1 MRLVQVLILL
11 NICLVAWSYRIL
23 VICAFPSKSHCTV
36 FEKIS
41 LGLMEKQHDTTFV
54 SYFPIEKPPSNYTSV
69 DLRQPGHSYL
79 NFLDMKMFTGTKL
92 EKWLV
97 MNLALAYT
105 KKVCGKDFGSDKI
118 RTFLEQ
124 SGPFDVIIAPMLNSE
139 CYLSFMYKF
148 GAPVVGLSTVSVTE
162 WISEKFGLPSN
173 PAYIP
178 NTLSDLVKPTTFVER
193 IDNLLMGVFQRLYY
207 EILIVSTGE
216 KTAKEYFGE
225 GLPPL
230 SKLVYNVSMLLVN
243 NHFNVHVSRPLV
255 PAVVEIGGIHL
266 GKICGISQVVG
277 FSIFHIFDN
286 KNVSL

>member
-23 VICAFPSKSHCTV
+23 VICAFPGRSHCKV

-41 LGLMEKQHDTTFV
+41 FGLWEKQHDITFL
-54 SYFPIEKPPSNYTSV
+54 SYFPMEKPYSNYTSV
-69 DLRQPGHSYL
+69 DLRQPGLSYL

-92 EKWLV
+92 QQWLV
-97 MNLALAYT
+97 MNLILSYT
-105 KKVCGKDFGSDKI
+105 KTVCEKDFGSEKI
-118 RTFLEQ
+118 RTFLER
-124 SGPFDVIIAPMLNSE
+124 SGPFDVIVTPMFNSD

-148 GAPVVGLSTVSVTE
+148 GAPVVGISTLSVTE
-162 WISEKFGLPSN
+162 WVSEKFGLPSN

-178 NTLSDLVKPTTFVER
+178 NTYSELVNPTTFLER
-193 IDNLLMGVFQRLYY
+193 IDNFLMGVMQRLYY
-207 EILIVSTGE
+207 ETLVVSAGE
-216 KTAKEYFGE
+216 QTAKEYFGE

-230 SKLVYNVSMLLVN
+230 NKLVYNVSMLLVN
-243 NHFNVHVSRPLV
+243 NHFNYHVARPLV
-255 PAVVEIGGIHL
+255 HAVVEIGGIHL
-266 GKICGISQVVG
+266 GKICGLSQVVG